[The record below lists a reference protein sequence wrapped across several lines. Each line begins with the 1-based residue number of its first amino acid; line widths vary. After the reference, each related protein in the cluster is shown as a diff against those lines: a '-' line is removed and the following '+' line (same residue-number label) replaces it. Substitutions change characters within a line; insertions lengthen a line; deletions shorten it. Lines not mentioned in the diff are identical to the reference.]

1 MGSLA
6 PDARRQAQHVSSA
19 RVKRTT
25 VRIGGGEERMH
36 RGPQGDVQPAFQRVS
51 MPKATDLVSLTEPVQ
66 GSTSQEPPN
75 WTTTNLGTLLTPTS
89 DTVILPLPRDEGID
103 FWNHDDSGTATTSAF
118 SDSAQEVNHILPTD
132 AFGSGATI
140 FPRARS
146 TIVEATLSSVVH
158 DIFHN
163 LGTLRLEFRALD
175 GSIQYP
181 EVYAR
186 IFQVSQA
193 FVQILKDVETQDAP
207 FLDPKDRTCAEVE
220 DADIVCTMSC
230 FLKLLTGYDRIFTF
244 WLDLMTSSLE
254 DATVKATFRHTITHL
269 LPTVSIGSFVAP
281 PCYLSQLCLVLDV
294 AGRMYDE
301 FQDGLRRFAKTLNER
316 DRAISMERISYVFD
330 TTTELVIGR
339 ERSVALKK
347 QKVLECSRDEGL
359 KRRFDT
365 TLVSS

>member
-51 MPKATDLVSLTEPVQ
+51 IPKATDLVSLTEPVQ

-103 FWNHDDSGTATTSAF
+103 FWKHDDSDT
-118 SDSAQEVNHILPTD
+118 
-132 AFGSGATI
+132 FGSGATI

-316 DRAISMERISYVFD
+316 DRAISMERISYVSD